1 MEMMMRKWIVTG
13 FLCLVGGLLLLTPS
27 ILFASDGAFPDI
39 SGRWI
44 WQGGEINS
52 DSRRTMLFEIKQTAN
67 KLQGKTVQVDASGED
82 IDVHDKSL
90 FAENAELDPILQGRI
105 YGPGTANNNLVLYFV
120 YTLNQGQHGELSAG
134 HVSKNGT
141 LIEGQ
146 FSNTIDQGERGW
158 FVMKKV
164 DAYANERIEAW
175 KIDKTEKER
184 REILK
189 LVDKYESSVRN
200 KDKAGLLS
208 VYLNENVPVSSLNKN
223 SEVSIK
229 SADEFASSLFSNKK
243 WDQIA
248 ETLHDKV
255 VHINGS
261 IATLTTFYKWY
272 VDGSLE
278 AKGKKI
284 WMLVKTSD
292 GWKVNHHGWHNIP
305 ANVQE
310 TDQLLD
316 EDGKLSGRWVW
327 EGRPCNAAERSQ
339 NNGGLFMDLNQI
351 RHNIYGDAYQF
362 INPGRY
368 AANRPCFK
376 IVNVDEAFPVPTN
389 DAELNC
395 HIDSSGQTFGPFKAN
410 NNKLALIQ
418 RIQKNRTHLALFTG
432 NILEN
437 GKTIEGH
444 FTNTWGDGGKG
455 WLVLRKVTNVT
466 KDKGIVYEPYIEH
479 LDADR
484 NAILKIAGI
493 YEKNIEAKN
502 REGLSSIYHSDVV
515 ISNVTKKD
523 DIKDQS
529 ADEFVDGIVDI
540 ENEISEVLFREM
552 VRVNGN
558 IASLTAYYDWFNDG
572 KKKHSGSIV
581 FLLAKTNNGW
591 KVIHK
596 NWHNN

>member
-1 MEMMMRKWIVTG
+1 
-13 FLCLVGGLLLLTPS
+13 
-27 ILFASDGAFPDI
+27 
-39 SGRWI
+39 
-44 WQGGEINS
+44 
-52 DSRRTMLFEIKQTAN
+52 
-67 KLQGKTVQVDASGED
+67 
-82 IDVHDKSL
+82 
-90 FAENAELDPILQGRI
+90 
-105 YGPGTANNNLVLYFV
+105 
-120 YTLNQGQHGELSAG
+120 
-134 HVSKNGT
+134 
-141 LIEGQ
+141 
-146 FSNTIDQGERGW
+146 
-158 FVMKKV
+158 VMKKV
-164 DAYANERIEAW
+164 DAYKNEKIEAW
-175 KIDKTEKER
+175 KIDTTEKER

-189 LVDKYESSVRN
+189 LADKYEYSVRK
-200 KDKAGLLS
+200 KDKMGLLS

-223 SEVSIK
+223 NEVSIK
-229 SADEFASSLFSNKK
+229 SADEFANSLFNNEK

-248 ETLHDKV
+248 ETFHDKV
-255 VHINGS
+255 VHINGN

-272 VDGSLE
+272 VDGSLK

-292 GWKVNHHGWHNIP
+292 GWKVNHHSWHNIP
-305 ANVQE
+305 AKVQE
-310 TDQLLD
+310 TNQLLD
-316 EDGKLSGRWVW
+316 ENQDLSGRWVW

-351 RHNIYGDAYQF
+351 HHNIYGDAYQF

-368 AANRPCFK
+368 ASNRPFFK

-395 HIDSSGQTFGPFKAN
+395 HINSNGKIFGPFEAN
-410 NNKLALIQ
+410 NNQLALIQ

-455 WLVLRKVTNVT
+455 WLVLRKVTNFT
-466 KDKGIVYEPYIEH
+466 KGNGIVYEPYIEN

-484 NAILKIAGI
+484 NAILQIAGI
-493 YEKNIEAKN
+493 YEKSIEAKN
-502 REGLSSIYHSDVV
+502 REGLSSVYHSDVI

-523 DIKDQS
+523 NIEDQS
-529 ADEFVDGIVDI
+529 ADEVVDGIVGID
-540 ENEISEVLFREM
+540 NEISETLYRKR

-558 IASLTAYYDWFNDG
+558 IASLTAYYDRFSDG
-572 KKKHSGSIV
+572 KKRHSGSII
-581 FLLAKTNNGW
+581 FLLAKANNEW

>member
-13 FLCLVGGLLLLTPS
+13 ILCLIGGLLLLTPS
-27 ILFASDGAFPDI
+27 ILFASEGAFPDI

-44 WQGGEINS
+44 WEGGEINS

-67 KLQGKTVQVDASGED
+67 KVQGKTVQVDARGED
-82 IDVHDKSL
+82 TDLSDKSL
-90 FAENAELDPILQGRI
+90 FAESAESDPILQGKI

-146 FSNTIDQGERGW
+146 FSNTIDQGKRGW

-164 DAYANERIEAW
+164 DAYKSERIEPW
-175 KIDKTEKER
+175 KFHNTEEER

-189 LVDKYESSVRN
+189 LADKYEASVRGQDR
-200 KDKAGLLS
+200 KGLLS
-208 VYLNENVPVSSLNKN
+208 VYLNENVPVSSVKRKN
-223 SEVSIK
+223 EVSIK
-229 SADEFASSLFSNKK
+229 SVDEFADTLFKDK
-243 WDQIA
+243 DKRQIA

-255 VHINGS
+255 VHINGN
-261 IATLTTFYKWY
+261 IATLTTLFKWY
-272 VDGSLE
+272 VDGE
-278 AKGKKI
+278 FRGKGKKI
-284 WMLVKTSD
+284 WMLVKTTD
-292 GWKVNHHGWHNIP
+292 GWKVNHHSWHNIP

-310 TDQLLD
+310 SNQRLD
-316 EDGKLSGRWVW
+316 EDRELSGRWVW
-327 EGRPCNAAERSQ
+327 EGRPHNDQNRSQ
-339 NNGGLFMDLNQI
+339 NNGVMFMDLNQI
-351 RHNIYGDAYQF
+351 EQYIYGDAYQF

-368 AANRPCFK
+368 ARNRPFFK

-389 DAELNC
+389 EAELNC
-395 HIDSSGQTFGPFKAN
+395 HINSNGQIFGPFKAN
-410 NNKLALIQ
+410 NNRLALIQ

-455 WLVLRKVTNVT
+455 WLVLRKVTNCT
-466 KDKGIVYEPYIEH
+466 RDKGIVYEPYIET

-484 NAILKIAGI
+484 NAILQIAGI
-493 YEKNIEAKN
+493 YEKDIKAKN
-502 REGLSSIYHSDVV
+502 REGLSSIYHGDVV
-515 ISNVTKKD
+515 ISNVTNRD
-523 DIKDQS
+523 NIVDQS
-529 ADEFVDGIVDI
+529 ADEFVGGIVGI
-540 ENEISEVLFREM
+540 ENEISETLYRKM

-572 KKKHSGSIV
+572 KKKHSGSII